1 MREEASGT
9 EFVSQSLG
17 NGKQTEESKKTS
29 GTYNSDGQTR
39 GSMET
44 GRWR

>member
-1 MREEASGT
+1 MREKASDT

-17 NGKQTEESKKTS
+17 NGKQVEESKKTS
-29 GTYNSDGQTR
+29 GTYNSDGQIR

-44 GRWR
+44 GKWR